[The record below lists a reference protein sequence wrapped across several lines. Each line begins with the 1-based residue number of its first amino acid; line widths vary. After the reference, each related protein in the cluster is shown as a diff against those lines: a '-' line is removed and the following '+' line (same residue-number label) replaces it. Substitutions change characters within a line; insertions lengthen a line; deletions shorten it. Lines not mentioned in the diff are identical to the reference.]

1 MHAKRAAGPLD
12 QARRLHALGVQATAA
27 GRPVVAIRHLKAAL
41 ALLDNVVDVEPGAAR
56 TALAGRVVLSL
67 AYAEAELGNV
77 DIAQQLL
84 DHAEKLLPEADLG
97 VLISQRGL
105 LLTRTGRAA
114 DAVRNFDE
122 ALARLSVADEPA
134 ERARALLNRAYA
146 CLLLGRLNLARA
158 DLLECD
164 PLARRLGMTSV
175 AIKVAQ
181 NLGYY
186 DLLAGNIPSA
196 LAVLDDAARRC
207 VAELPSY
214 LPVIML
220 DKARVLL
227 AAGLTDDADHELDGA
242 LTLLA
247 RQRLTEERAE
257 AELARAQAALLAD
270 RSGPAALWA
279 GRARRRF
286 AHRANRTWANL
297 AALTEIR
304 AAFTQGAAPL
314 PLARRSAA
322 IANRLAQVDLVD
334 DARVAELFTARALLR
349 AGDSRGARRAVNSV
363 GRLRRADT
371 LEVRML
377 WWLTHAELADHGA
390 QPQLRSRR
398 LRAGL
403 AWLQRHRSLLG
414 SVDLQI
420 GATAHGR
427 ELAQFAVHTALREG
441 RPAAVFSWMER
452 ARAHTFRLTP
462 VRPPADPTVARAL
475 EELRHVVYAL
485 RDAELNRDPA
495 ATRLRIRRSE
505 LERTIRERTW
515 FRTGQSA
522 STPPATL
529 AATRA
534 RLGDRAMV
542 GYLRD
547 GDGLSA
553 LVLTERRAVLIHLG
567 SYQEAAETHRR
578 LLVDLDLL
586 SDQRLAGPTAA
597 ALRRSA
603 DRHGALL
610 AQRVLA
616 PTLPVIGDRDLV
628 VLPTGVLHGVPW
640 LRLPGARGRPLVV
653 APSATAWLAADQRQT
668 RSSLDQGDSRPVLVA
683 GARIQ
688 HGERELA
695 LLADIYPSATL
706 LSGAAAT
713 VPATLAAADGAAL
726 VHLAA
731 HGHHQPDNPLFSSLE
746 LAGGSLM
753 GYDLQHL
760 RQPPQ
765 HVVLSACE
773 VGLSSIRH
781 GDEILGMAAALLHAG
796 SATVIASVTRVADH
810 TVPEMMDR
818 YHRGLAQGSPPA
830 RALAD
835 ASTHDVV
842 SPFVCFGA
850 S

>member
-1 MHAKRAAGPLD
+1 M
-12 QARRLHALGVQATAA
+12 QSTAA
-27 GRPVVAIRHLKAAL
+27 GRPVVAVRRLKAAL
-41 ALLDNVVDVEPGAAR
+41 VLLDKGVALDDEATR
-56 TALAGRVVLSL
+56 TALRGRVVLSL
-67 AYAEAELGNV
+67 ANAEAERGGV
-77 DIAQQLL
+77 DVAQQLL
-84 DHAEKLLPEADLG
+84 DQAEKLLPEAGLG
-97 VLISQRGL
+97 VLTGQRGL
-105 LLTRTGRAA
+105 LLMRTGRAA
-114 DAVRNFDE
+114 DAVRELDK
-122 ALARLSVADEPA
+122 ALARLPVTDEPA
-134 ERARALLNRAYA
+134 ERARALLNRACAY
-146 CLLLGRLNLARA
+146 LLLGRLNLARA

-175 AIKVAQ
+175 AIKVAL

-186 DLLAGNIPSA
+186 DLLAGNIPNA
-196 LAVLDDAARRC
+196 LAMLDNAARRC

-227 AAGLTDDADHELDGA
+227 AAGLADDADLELDRA

-270 RSGPAALWA
+270 RPGPAALWA
-279 GRARRRF
+279 GRARRHF
-286 AHRANRTWANL
+286 ARRANSTWASL
-297 AALTEIR
+297 ATLIEIR
-304 AAFTQGAAPL
+304 AAFAQGAAPL
-314 PLARRSAA
+314 PLAQRSAA
-322 IANRLAQVDLVD
+322 IAHRLAQMDLVD

-349 AGDSRGARRAVNSV
+349 AGDSRGAHRVVTGV
-363 GRLRRADT
+363 GRLRRTDA

-377 WWLTHAELADHGA
+377 WWLTHAELADDRA
-390 QPQLRSRR
+390 QPRLRSRR

-403 AWLQRHRSLLG
+403 AWLQRHRGLLG

-420 GATAHGR
+420 AATAHGR

-452 ARAHTFRLTP
+452 ARAQAFRLTP
-462 VRPPADPTVARAL
+462 VRPPADPAVARAL
-475 EELRHVVYAL
+475 EELRHIVYAL
-485 RDAELNRDPA
+485 RDAELRRDPV
-495 ATRLRIRRSE
+495 ATRLRVRRGE
-505 LERTIRERTW
+505 LERTIRERAW
-515 FRTGQSA
+515 LRTGQSA
-522 STPPATL
+522 CTPPATL

-534 RLGDRAMV
+534 QLGDRAMV

-547 GDGLSA
+547 GNGLSA
-553 LVLTERRAVLIHLG
+553 LALTERRTLLIRLG
-567 SYQEAAETHRR
+567 SYQEIAETHRR

-586 SDQRLAGPTAA
+586 ADRRLAGQTAG
-597 ALRRSA
+597 ALLRSA

-610 AQRVLA
+610 AQQVLA
-616 PTLPVIGDRDLV
+616 PVLPIVGDRDLV

-640 LRLPGARGRPLVV
+640 LRLPGTRGRPLVV
-653 APSATAWLAADQRQT
+653 APSATAWLAANQRQA
-668 RSSLDQGDSRPVLVA
+668 RSGVDEGDRRPVLVA
-683 GARIQ
+683 GPGIQ

-695 LLADIYPSATL
+695 LLAAIHPSATL
-706 LSGAAAT
+706 LSGAEAT

-731 HGHHQPDNPLFSSLE
+731 HGHHQPDNPLFSSIE
-746 LAGGSLM
+746 LTGGSLM
-753 GYDLQHL
+753 GYDLQHVH
-760 RQPPQ
+760 QPPQ

-796 SATVIASVTRVADH
+796 SVTVIASVTRVADH

-818 YHRGLAQGSPPA
+818 YHRGLAEGSPPA

-835 ASTHDVV
+835 ASAHDVA